1 MFSLNFSSMKHLV
14 YLIIFLSLRLCSAQQ
29 NYSGNS
35 ILRCNNDDK
44 KGPSP
49 SFLYTCNNNGIK
61 KSSSCMA
68 FLIFKSQPP
77 YNTITTISNLTSSN
91 PIDLARINDVT
102 TSHTM
107 FQIGKEVIV
116 PLKCSCSSMKDTKYY
131 YYQSKTKHVLGAML
145 PETTYFNVANET
157 FQGLTTCDSLKRF
170 NPYPELDLR
179 AGMELNVPLR
189 CACPTWNQE
198 RNGTKYLMTYSV
210 NWGDTIS
217 SIASR
222 FNATVHNL
230 LEANGI
236 SMETTIFPF
245 TTLLIPLPSEP
256 LSSSTIIVA
265 NDPPYDST
273 SPHAK
278 TGSKGIELK
287 KLVIINIVL
296 AAISILSIMLSLVFF
311 IGNISERF
319 IKAGEIHNKN
329 HAISEDIRVEMAS
342 IDVNYS
348 KLYKFEEI
356 KDATENFSSRNRIKG
371 SVFHGEFGNKRESFA
386 VKRRISKGY
395 ASKEI
400 NLLRRINHFNLIK
413 LQGYCEN
420 EDLFYL
426 VFEFMESGS
435 LREWLRSEE
444 NSFLHKS
451 WSKRIQIALDIANGL
466 QYLHNFT
473 YPCYVHND
481 INTGNILLNKDL
493 RAKIANFSLAEELL
507 EKRMI
512 KSSSSSHTS
521 DDVYAFGVVL
531 LELITG
537 KECVTLH
544 GLSREGI
551 IMVSRIMMNNLIGKE
566 HEEEEKLSLFFD
578 PRLIGNIERRS
589 ALMLIKL
596 SLACLNQESE
606 SRPNMSEVV
615 STLWKTLSESHNNCW
630 SEKIVML
637 KC

>member
-1 MFSLNFSSMKHLV
+1 
-14 YLIIFLSLRLCSAQQ
+14 
-29 NYSGNS
+29 
-35 ILRCNNDDK
+35 
-44 KGPSP
+44 
-49 SFLYTCNNNGIK
+49 
-61 KSSSCMA
+61 MA

-77 YNTITTISNLTSSN
+77 YNTITTISNLISSN

-131 YYQSKTKHVLGAML
+131 YYQSKTKHVLGAIL
-145 PETTYFNVANET
+145 PET

-170 NPYPELDLR
+170 NPYPERDLR
-179 AGMELNVPLR
+179 PGMELNVPLR

-222 FNATVHNL
+222 FNATIQNL

-256 LSSSTIIVA
+256 LSSSTITVA

-273 SPHAK
+273 SLHAK

-287 KLVIINIVL
+287 KLVIFNIIL
-296 AAISILSIMLSLVFF
+296 AAILILSIMSSLVFF

-319 IKAGEIHNKN
+319 IKAGEIRNKN
-329 HAISEDIRVEMAS
+329 HAISEDIPVEIAS

-426 VFEFMESGS
+426 VFKFMENGS
-435 LREWLRSEE
+435 LREWLSSEE

-481 INTGNILLNKDL
+481 INSGNILLNKDL

-507 EKRMI
+507 ERRMI
-512 KSSSSSHTS
+512 TSSSSCHTS

-531 LELITG
+531 LELITS

-551 IMVSRIMMNNLIGKE
+551 TMVSRIMMNNLISKE
-566 HEEEEKLSLFFD
+566 HEEEKLSLFFD
-578 PRLIGNIERRS
+578 PRLIGNIERKS
-589 ALMLIKL
+589 ALMLVKP

>member
-1 MFSLNFSSMKHLV
+1 
-14 YLIIFLSLRLCSAQQ
+14 
-29 NYSGNS
+29 
-35 ILRCNNDDK
+35 
-44 KGPSP
+44 
-49 SFLYTCNNNGIK
+49 
-61 KSSSCMA
+61 MA

-131 YYQSKTKHVLGAML
+131 YYQSKTKHVLGAIL

-170 NPYPELDLR
+170 NPYPERDLR
-179 AGMELNVPLR
+179 PGMELNVPLR

-222 FNATVHNL
+222 FNATIHNL
-230 LEANGI
+230 LEANVFLIGKI
-236 SMETTIFPF
+236 S
-245 TTLLIPLPSEP
+245 
-256 LSSSTIIVA
+256 
-265 NDPPYDST
+265 
-273 SPHAK
+273 K
-278 TGSKGIELK
+278 
-287 KLVIINIVL
+287 
-296 AAISILSIMLSLVFF
+296 
-311 IGNISERF
+311 RF
-319 IKAGEIHNKN
+319 IKAGKIHKRNGV
-329 HAISEDIRVEMAS
+329 ISEDIRVEIAS

-400 NLLRRINHFNLIK
+400 NLRRRINHFNLIK

-426 VFEFMESGS
+426 VFEFMENGS
-435 LREWLRSEE
+435 LREWLSSEE

-473 YPCYVHND
+473 YPCYVHHG

-507 EKRMI
+507 EKSMI
-512 KSSSSSHTS
+512 TSSSSSRTS

-578 PRLIGNIERRS
+578 PRLIGNIERKS
-589 ALMLIKL
+589 ALMLVKL
-596 SLACLNQESE
+596 SLGCLNQESE

>member
-1 MFSLNFSSMKHLV
+1 
-14 YLIIFLSLRLCSAQQ
+14 
-29 NYSGNS
+29 
-35 ILRCNNDDK
+35 
-44 KGPSP
+44 
-49 SFLYTCNNNGIK
+49 
-61 KSSSCMA
+61 MA

-131 YYQSKTKHVLGAML
+131 YYQSKTKHVLGAIL

-222 FNATVHNL
+222 FNATIQNL

-287 KLVIINIVL
+287 KLVIFNIVL
-296 AAISILSIMLSLVFF
+296 AAILILSIMSSLVSL
-311 IGNISERF
+311 IGKISKRF
-319 IKAGEIHNKN
+319 IKAGKIRKRNS
-329 HAISEDIRVEMAS
+329 AISEDIRVEITS

-371 SVFHGEFGNKRESFA
+371 SVFHGEFGNKRKSFA
-386 VKRRISKGY
+386 VKRRIVK
-395 ASKEI
+395 
-400 NLLRRINHFNLIK
+400 
-413 LQGYCEN
+413 
-420 EDLFYL
+420 DLFYL
-426 VFEFMESGS
+426 VFEFMENGS
-435 LREWLRSEE
+435 LREWLSSEE

-466 QYLHNFT
+466 QYLYNFT
-473 YPCYVHND
+473 YPGYVHNG

-493 RAKIANFSLAEELL
+493 RAKIANFSRAEELL
-507 EKRMI
+507 KRRMI
-512 KSSSSSHTS
+512 TSSISSHTS

-544 GLSREGI
+544 GLLREGI
-551 IMVSRIMMNNLIGKE
+551 IMVSRIMMNKLIGKE
-566 HEEEEKLSLFFD
+566 YEEEENLSLFFD
-578 PRLIGNIERRS
+578 PRLIGNIERKS
-589 ALMLIKL
+589 ALMLVKL
-596 SLACLNQESE
+596 SLGCLNQESE

>member
-1 MFSLNFSSMKHLV
+1 MKYLV
-14 YLIIFLSLRLCSAQQ
+14 YLIIFFSLRLCSAQQ

-61 KSSSCMA
+61 ESSTCMA

-77 YNTITTISNLTSSN
+77 YNTITTISNLISSN

-131 YYQSKTKHVLGAML
+131 YYQSKTKHVLGAIL
-145 PETTYFNVANET
+145 PET

-170 NPYPELDLR
+170 NPYPERDLR
-179 AGMELNVPLR
+179 PGMELNVPLR

-222 FNATVHNL
+222 FNATIQNL

-256 LSSSTIIVA
+256 LSSSTITVA

-273 SPHAK
+273 SLHAK

-287 KLVIINIVL
+287 KLVIFNIIL
-296 AAISILSIMLSLVFF
+296 AAILILSIMSSLVFF

-319 IKAGEIHNKN
+319 IKAGEIRNKN
-329 HAISEDIRVEMAS
+329 HAISEDIPVEIAS

-426 VFEFMESGS
+426 VFKFMENGS
-435 LREWLRSEE
+435 LREWLSSEE

-481 INTGNILLNKDL
+481 INSGNILLNKDL

-507 EKRMI
+507 ERRMI
-512 KSSSSSHTS
+512 TSSSSCHTS

-531 LELITG
+531 LELITS

-551 IMVSRIMMNNLIGKE
+551 TMVSRIMMNNLISKE
-566 HEEEEKLSLFFD
+566 HEEEKLSLFFD
-578 PRLIGNIERRS
+578 PRLIGNIERKS
-589 ALMLIKL
+589 ALMLVKP